1 MVKFTKNNL
10 QKENQPMKSFLNFDF
25 SKFHKNINK
34 IALYDDLLVHQNEKQ
49 RWYSDCS
56 LIRNLHWD

>member
-1 MVKFTKNNL
+1 MVKFTKNNI
-10 QKENQPMKSFLNFDF
+10 QKENQPMKSFLNFVF

-34 IALYDDLLVHQNEKQ
+34 IALCDDLLCIKNEKQ

-56 LIRNLHWD
+56 